1 MSELQLGLLA
11 IGLLIVAAVLVYN
24 KWQETKAR
32 RRTDGAFAVRRPDV
46 LLRGVASE
54 TQVPAAPRVPDVG
67 VAAPAGPVEH
77 TLSELEATRPAPA
90 SPPAGIEGPP
100 SAALDPLIDCIA
112 LLHCAR
118 PVAGAD
124 LARQL
129 REIFEPGLPKPVHWE
144 GLAEPRDTWE
154 PISPA
159 GRYRAVR
166 AGLQLANRSGPVSE
180 EDLLAFYAS
189 MQELALA
196 LAAEA
201 ELPDPAEALE
211 RAQTLDRFAA
221 EVDLQI
227 GLSVIGSESHTFAGG
242 KIRGLAEASGLA
254 LGRDGRFHRHGDN
267 GIELFSLANLE
278 PMPFHPETIR
288 TLHTR
293 GITALF
299 DVPRVPAS
307 DAAFRRFVDFAHQ
320 LEHSLGGVLVDDNR
334 KPLGQA
340 ALEAISQQLRE
351 IHRRM
356 EEQGIPAGSQ
366 AALRLFS

>member
-1 MSELQLGLLA
+1 MSELQMGLLA
-11 IGLLIVAAVLVYN
+11 IGFLVVAAVLAYN

-32 RRTDGAFAVRRPDV
+32 RRADGAFAARGPDI
-46 LLRGVASE
+46 LLRGASGDGQE
-54 TQVPAAPRVPDVG
+54 PAPRPPDVG
-67 VAAPAGPVEH
+67 GAAPAMRVEH
-77 TLSELEATRPAPA
+77 TLGELERVAPAPE
-90 SPPAGIEGPP
+90 PAPVAIEGPP

-118 PVAGAD
+118 PVAGND
-124 LARQL
+124 LARQV

-144 GLAEPRDTWE
+144 AQAESRDVWE

-180 EDLLAFYAS
+180 EDLLAFCAS
-189 MQELALA
+189 VQELALA
-196 LAAEA
+196 LAMEV
-201 ELPDPAEALE
+201 ELPDPAQALA
-211 RAQTLDRFAA
+211 RAQALDRFAA

-227 GLSVIGSESHTFAGG
+227 GLSVIGSESHTFPGG

-254 LGRDGRFHRHGDN
+254 LGRDGRFHRHGDD
-267 GIELFSLANLE
+267 GVELFSLANLE

-299 DVPRVPAS
+299 DVPRVPPS

-320 LEHSLGGVLVDDNR
+320 LEQALGGVLVDDNR

-340 ALEAISQQLRE
+340 ALEAISRQLRE